1 MKSNI
6 LIGICIGISSAK
18 LRNYIETSKENGDY
32 LLFLWSDSPQNDGC
46 KDVGGCK
53 LCQSQDTDEWEKGA
67 CKLGLSWVL
76 TGSLLGCFHFLA
88 AAKKY
93 FSDRQ
98 KIVKRTV
105 KSISAAAKTQI

>member
-1 MKSNI
+1 MPLPKH
-6 LIGICIGISSAK
+6 GCKGTH
-18 LRNYIETSKENGDY
+18 NYLYEQGKRGLFMDY
-32 LLFLWSDSPQNDGC
+32 LSFMRSDSPQNDGC

-93 FSDRQ
+93 FGDRQ
-98 KIVKRTV
+98 KVVKRTV